1 MPTIERPDG
10 ASIYYEVRG
19 HGFPLLLF
27 APGGINSQVSFW
39 ARSAINP
46 FEFADEFMVIGMD
59 QRNAEHSPAPL
70 AAPSWGDHAAD
81 QRAVLDAVG
90 VERALLWGGC
100 IGVAYVLRFI
110 QEAPDRVAGAVG
122 QDPVGLMEGV
132 NTRAT
137 FFRMFEPTIEA
148 SANGGMRAVVEA
160 ALANPLF
167 VQNNAGGPFAA
178 RIAADPRFRD
188 AALALDPGEYAAII
202 RAYDAQMWGAHGA
215 FMSVEE
221 SFVPHCPAPL
231 LILPGTD
238 EFHPTEIARRLC
250 REAPHAT
257 CLDPDCRS
265 PEKIGDTKRR
275 IREFLRMHRRRERG
289 R

>member
-1 MPTIERPDG
+1 MPFIERPDG

-39 ARSAINP
+39 ARSAIDP
-46 FEFADEFMVIGMD
+46 FEFADEFTVIGMD

-70 AAPSWGDHAAD
+70 AAPAWEDHVAD
-81 QRAVLDAVG
+81 QLAVLDAAG
-90 VERALLWGGC
+90 IGGRTLLWGGC

-137 FFRMFEPTIEA
+137 FFRMFEPTIAA
-148 SANGGMRAVVEA
+148 SKNGGMRAVVDA
-160 ALANPLF
+160 ALADSLF
-167 VQNNAGGPFAA
+167 VRNNAGGPFAA
-178 RIAADPRFRD
+178 RIASDPQFRD
-188 AALALDPGEYAAII
+188 AALALDPGEYERII
-202 RAYDAQMWGAHGA
+202 RAYDDQMWGAHGA

-221 SFVPHCPAPL
+221 EFVPQCPAPL

-238 EFHPTEIARRLC
+238 EFHPTEIARRIC
-250 REAPHAT
+250 REAPQAT

-265 PEKIGDTKRR
+265 SEKIAETKER
-275 IREFLRMHRRRERG
+275 IREFLRTHRDTA
-289 R
+289 

>member
-1 MPTIERPDG
+1 MPSIERPDG
-10 ASIYYEVRG
+10 ASIHYEVRG

-39 ARSAINP
+39 ARSAIDP
-46 FEFADEFMVIGMD
+46 FEFADEFTVIGMD

-70 AAPSWGDHAAD
+70 AAPTWEDHVAD
-81 QRAVLDAVG
+81 QLAVLDAAG
-90 VERALLWGGC
+90 IGGRTLLWGGC

-137 FFRMFEPTIEA
+137 FFRMFEPTIAA
-148 SANGGMRAVVEA
+148 SKNGGMRAVVDA
-160 ALANPLF
+160 ALADSLF
-167 VQNNAGGPFAA
+167 VRNNAGGPFAA
-178 RIAADPRFRD
+178 RIASDSQFRD
-188 AALALDPGEYAAII
+188 AALALNPSEYERII
-202 RAYDAQMWGAHGA
+202 RAYDDQMWGAHGA

-221 SFVPHCPAPL
+221 EFVPQCPAPL

-238 EFHPTEIARRLC
+238 EFHPTEIARRIC
-250 REAPHAT
+250 REAPQAT
-257 CLDPDCRS
+257 YLDPDCRS
-265 PEKIGDTKRR
+265 PEKIAKTKERT
-275 IREFLRMHRRRERG
+275 REFLRTHRDTR
-289 R
+289 